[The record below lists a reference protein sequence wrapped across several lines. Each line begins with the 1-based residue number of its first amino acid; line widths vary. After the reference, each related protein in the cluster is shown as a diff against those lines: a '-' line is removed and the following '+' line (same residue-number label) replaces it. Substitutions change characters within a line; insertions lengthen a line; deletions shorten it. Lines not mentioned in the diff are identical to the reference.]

1 MNLRSFSLIFLFVV
15 CRLFVSISAY
25 AQLVDADT
33 LQIQDEVIDEK
44 EVHSPRKAT
53 IYSAILPGLGQAYN
67 KKYWKIPLIYAGFG
81 AIVYYIDWNNDNYN
95 FNKTAYQHLVD
106 SDPETNDFEKIE
118 AIQYYDLNNPTHF
131 NNFKDGLK
139 KRQDFYRRNRDLL
152 IIGMVAFYGL
162 NVVDASVDAHLF
174 DFDISDDLTMQWQP
188 SMLNFN
194 KNIIYGVNIRF
205 NL

>member
-1 MNLRSFSLIFLFVV
+1 M
-15 CRLFVSISAY
+15 SISAY

>member
-1 MNLRSFSLIFLFVV
+1 MRSFSLIFLVVV

-25 AQLVDADT
+25 AQIVDADT

-67 KKYWKIPLIYAGFG
+67 KKYWKIPVIYAGFG

-194 KNIIYGVNIRF
+194 NNIIYGVNIRF

>member
-1 MNLRSFSLIFLFVV
+1 MRSFSLIFLFVV